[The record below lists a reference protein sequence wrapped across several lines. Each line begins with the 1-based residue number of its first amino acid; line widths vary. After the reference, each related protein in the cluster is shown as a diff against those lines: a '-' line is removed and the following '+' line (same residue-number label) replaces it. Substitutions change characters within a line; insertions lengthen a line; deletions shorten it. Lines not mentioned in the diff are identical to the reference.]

1 MQKLVSILV
10 VLALVFTLSLGA
22 FADPNAQHTITI
34 PNPDAAETHE
44 YTAYQ
49 VFAGDYDAST
59 TALSNVSW
67 GSGVNG
73 LALLEALRAE
83 LPDFAACETAA
94 QVVQVLTGYAS
105 NSEEIRAFAAVV
117 DRFTTT
123 PAGVASADAEH
134 PAEINV
140 TGDGYYYV
148 KDTSA
153 SLQQDT
159 YSDYI
164 LLVEGDVTVE
174 AKDTTGVTSQKKV
187 KDINDST
194 LVGSDWQDSADY
206 DIGDP
211 VPFQFTGTVASDYD
225 NYKSYKLVF
234 HDVESEGLTFEAVT
248 KVCVDGVEIQSGWTV
263 VTDPEDG
270 CTFEVVFENLKT
282 IEAVKGGSVVTVEY
296 ISILNEDAVI
306 GEPGNPNEM
315 RMEYSNNPTNE
326 SSTGFTPWDKVVV
339 FTYEVIVDKV
349 DENKE
354 PLPGAEFELWKWI
367 PNDGEAPVEPDPY
380 QLDEE
385 GNLIVETPNGHW
397 ELVPGEKNGET
408 TTGGDG
414 KIVKINGKIVTEYTD
429 PTNGELYYM
438 IIDTPD
444 ATQIPSGPL
453 YLKAADIEDISAAVA
468 NGSTRGV
475 DMYTLDSNGHP
486 VLNDGNYSYRVRT
499 IEREST
505 AGTEFTWK
513 GVDDGHYIIIETET
527 PAGYNT
533 LDPIEFDV
541 VAEHEEES
549 EDPVLISV
557 DGDPFLPTEENMG
570 ILQAELV
577 NHSGGVLPSTGG
589 IGTTLFYVLGGMLV
603 LGAGILLVVK
613 KFSDAK

>member
-1 MQKLVSILV
+1 MKTMQKLVSILV

-105 NSEEIRAFAAVV
+105 NSEELRAFAAVV

-270 CTFEVVFENLKT
+270 CSFEVVFENLKT
-282 IEAVKGGSVVTVEY
+282 IEAVHGGSVVTVEY
-296 ISILNEDAVI
+296 ISILNENAVI

-326 SSTGFTPWDKVVV
+326 TSTGFTPWDKVVV

-349 DENKE
+349 DENRE

-397 ELVPGEKNGET
+397 ELVPGEKNGDT
-408 TTGGDG
+408 TTTGDG
-414 KIVKINGKIVTEYTD
+414 KIVKINGKILREYTD
-429 PTNGELYYM
+429 ANGVLYYV
-438 IIDTPD
+438 IRDKANEESSETDI
-444 ATQIPSGPL
+444 
-453 YLKAADIEDISAAVA
+453 YLKASEVEAVSSVIA
-468 NGSTRGV
+468 NGMSIGV
-475 DMYTLDSNGHP
+475 PYYELKNGVVTPVAGNFSYTI
-486 VLNDGNYSYRVRT
+486 RT
-499 IEREST
+499 LEREST

-527 PAGYNT
+527 PAGFNT